1 MKISGDSVTVT
12 YPGTRSWTQNFVGRR
27 SFLFFERVLE
37 ASACPLIVVDA
48 AQSVRPIVYASP
60 AFQTASGYPMTE
72 LLGRPWAT
80 LADLEGA
87 ALPSSSAGHW
97 SLNNGTRGTLRLWH
111 RDQTLLYFD
120 AQVSELCDDEGRLT
134 HYIVVLYDKTAEQ
147 HAQEILQYRAR
158 HDPLTGLANRYVLRE
173 RFDYEA
179 AHALRR
185 NEAFSLA
192 ILDLNGFK
200 AINDAFGHN
209 IGDALLQEVG
219 RRLQAAVREE
229 DTVVRLGGD
238 EFVLL
243 LSDVQVAVSI
253 VERVNESLK
262 QPMAL
267 PGRQVAI
274 SCSSGIARFPD
285 DGRNLEAL
293 LKVADARLYAGKRT
307 LSGSS
312 GGYFPLRVARSHL

>member
-1 MKISGDSVTVT
+1 MEMSGDFVTRT
-12 YPGTRSWTQNFVGRR
+12 YPGTRTWAQNFVGRR
-27 SFLFFERVLE
+27 SFLFFEQVLE
-37 ASACPLIVVDA
+37 ASACLLIVVDA

-60 AFQTASGYPMTE
+60 AFQSRSGYPMSE

-80 LADLEGA
+80 LANSEGA
-87 ALPSSSAGHW
+87 VLPSSRAFPG
-97 SLNNGTRGTLRLWH
+97 SLNNGTRGTLRVWH
-111 RDQTLLYFD
+111 RDQTPLYFD
-120 AQVSELCDDEGRLT
+120 AQVTQLCTDEGNLT
-134 HYIVVLYDKTAEQ
+134 HYIVVLYDRTAEQ
-147 HAQEILQYRAR
+147 QAQEILQYRAR

-185 NEAFSLA
+185 NETFSLA

-200 AINDAFGHN
+200 AINDAFGHHV
-209 IGDALLQEVG
+209 GDALLQEVG
-219 RRLQAAVREE
+219 RRLQEAVREE

-253 VERVNESLK
+253 VDRINESLK
-262 QPMAL
+262 EPMVL
-267 PGRQVAI
+267 PGCQVAI
-274 SCSSGIARFPD
+274 TGSSGIARFPD

-293 LKVADARLYAGKRT
+293 LKAADARLYAGKRAQLNRRLLAISCRAVT
-307 LSGSS
+307 SVS
-312 GGYFPLRVARSHL
+312 

>member
-1 MKISGDSVTVT
+1 MKMSNDSVTAA
-12 YPGTRSWTQNFVGRR
+12 YPSTRGWTQNFVGRR
-27 SFLFFERVLE
+27 SVLFFERVIE

-60 AFQTASGYPMTE
+60 AFQAVSGYPMTE
-72 LLGRPWAT
+72 LLGRPWEA
-80 LADLEGA
+80 LADSEST
-87 ALPSSSAGHW
+87 ALPSSRAFHRC
-97 SLNNGTRGTLRLWH
+97 LNNGARKTLRVWH
-111 RDQTLLYFD
+111 RDQTPLYFD
-120 AQVSELCDDEGRLT
+120 AQVTELCDDGGNLT

-147 HAQEILQYRAR
+147 QAQEILQYRAR

-185 NEAFSLA
+185 NETFSLA

-209 IGDALLQEVG
+209 IGDALLQEIA
-219 RRLQAAVREE
+219 RRLQEAVREE

-253 VERVNESLK
+253 VDRVNELLK
-262 QPMAL
+262 EPLAL
-267 PGRQVAI
+267 PGCQVAI

-293 LKVADARLYAGKRT
+293 LKAADARLYARKRT
-307 LSGSS
+307 LAGST
-312 GGYFPLRVARSHL
+312 GGYLPLRVAHSHL

>member
-1 MKISGDSVTVT
+1 MNTSGDSVTVT
-12 YPGTRSWTQNFVGRR
+12 YPGTRRWTQNFVGTR

-37 ASACPLIVVDA
+37 ASACPLIVADA
-48 AQSVRPIVYASP
+48 AQSLRPIVYASP
-60 AFQTASGYPMTE
+60 AFQTLTGYPMTE
-72 LLGRPWAT
+72 LLGRPWAA
-80 LADLEGA
+80 LADSEGA
-87 ALPSSSAGHW
+87 ALPSLRAFHR
-97 SLNNGTRGTLRLWH
+97 SLNNGTRETLRVWR
-111 RDQTLLYFD
+111 RDQTPLYFD
-120 AQVSELCDDEGRLT
+120 AQVTELCDDEGNMT

-147 HAQEILQYRAR
+147 QAQEVLQYRAR

-185 NEAFSLA
+185 NETFSLA

-219 RRLQAAVREE
+219 RKLQEAVREE

-253 VERVNESLK
+253 LDRVNESLK
-262 QPMAL
+262 EPMAL
-267 PGRQVAI
+267 PGCQVAI

-293 LKVADARLYAGKRT
+293 LKAADARLYARKRT
-307 LSGSS
+307 L
-312 GGYFPLRVARSHL
+312 ARSTGACIG